1 MLGNPSWKMA
11 RDADTGSCLHC
22 SDRQAET
29 FRGPTFFVKFYEVH
43 ILAHRND
50 HENPSM
56 YLKLTAKISMLDL
69 LLTCCHIAFSCVRLL
84 SFSVELLGLH
94 CDLFF

>member
-1 MLGNPSWKMA
+1 
-11 RDADTGSCLHC
+11 
-22 SDRQAET
+22 
-29 FRGPTFFVKFYEVH
+29 
-43 ILAHRND
+43 
-50 HENPSM
+50 M
-56 YLKLTAKISMLDL
+56 YLKLTAKVSMLDL